1 MSNELK
7 QWLHEKDIAASRT
20 TPYNPQGN
28 GQTER
33 YNGIIYKTVELALKT
48 KELPI
53 NDQEIV
59 LPDALHS
66 IHITH

>member
-33 YNGIIYKTVELALKT
+33 YNGIIYKTVEFALKT

-53 NDQEIV
+53 ND
-59 LPDALHS
+59 
-66 IHITH
+66 